1 MDDDTHA
8 GAQHFCDLMERVRG
22 ASRAPVVLVAGC
34 GLGHEARYIHGRL
47 GGETVGVDR
56 VLAEEARRQT
66 PDGCTLMEAS
76 VLELP
81 FDDESFDA
89 VFYHHVI
96 EHVPDPPRSL
106 EELARVLRPGGWLY
120 VGTPNRHRIV
130 GYLGSFDATVRDKV
144 AWNLAD
150 YKARLRGRFRNEL
163 GAHAGFSERELRRL
177 IDGCFT
183 DHQSLTSEYLHFK
196 YGRRIPAALMHVVAD
211 TPIAAV
217 AAPGVYALARRPA
230 DDTPGTSPDGRDP
243 TPHG

>member
-8 GAQHFCDLMERVRG
+8 GAQHFCDLMKQVRG
-22 ASRAPVVLVAGC
+22 VYPPPAILVAGC
-34 GLGHEARYIHGRL
+34 GLGHEARYIHERL

-56 VLAEEARRQT
+56 VLAEEARHRAA
-66 PDGCTLMEAS
+66 DGCTLMEAS
-76 VLELP
+76 VLDLP

-96 EHVPDPPRSL
+96 EHVSDPPRSL

-150 YKARLRGRFRNEL
+150 YTARLRGRFRNEL
-163 GAHAGFSERELRRL
+163 GAHAGFSERELRELMDRH
-177 IDGCFT
+177 FT
-183 DHQSLTSEYLHFK
+183 DHRSLTSEYLHFK
-196 YGRRIPAALMHVVAD
+196 YGRRVPDALMHVVAD
-211 TPIAAV
+211 TPISAV
-217 AAPGVYALARRPA
+217 VAPGIYALARRPDDDPPRA
-230 DDTPGTSPDGRDP
+230 SPGEDDTPPS
-243 TPHG
+243 

>member
-8 GAQHFCDLMERVRG
+8 GAQHFCDLMEQVRG
-22 ASRAPVVLVAGC
+22 EGAPPPAVLVAGC
-34 GLGHEARYIHGRL
+34 GQGHEARYIHQRL
-47 GGETVGVDR
+47 GGETIGVDR
-56 VLAEEARRQT
+56 VLAEEARRRAS
-66 PDGCTLMEAS
+66 DGCTLIEAS

-96 EHVPDPPRSL
+96 EHVPDPSRSL

-120 VGTPNRHRIV
+120 VGTPNRHRLV

-163 GAHAGFSERELRRL
+163 GAHAGFSERELREL
-177 IDGCFT
+177 MDPHFT

-196 YGRRIPAALMHVVAD
+196 YGHRIPDTLMHVVAD
-211 TPIAAV
+211 TPISAV
-217 AAPGVYALARRPA
+217 VAPGVYALARRPE
-230 DDTPGTSPDGRDP
+230 DDAPGTEAQEHGG
-243 TPHG
+243 PHG